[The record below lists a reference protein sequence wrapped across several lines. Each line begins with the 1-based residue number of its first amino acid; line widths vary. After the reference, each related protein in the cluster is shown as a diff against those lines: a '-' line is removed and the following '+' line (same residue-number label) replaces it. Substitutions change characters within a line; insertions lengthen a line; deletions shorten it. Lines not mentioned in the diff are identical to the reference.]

1 MRDDKI
7 TKVLLGLIALFL
19 GILALRPLVAPVPSS
34 AAKPVRY
41 RIIETTGVP
50 LRLEF
55 KDFEKL
61 LNQVG
66 AEGWDVVELVR
77 GTVILKQSD

>member
-7 TKVLLGLIALFL
+7 TTILLGLIALFL
-19 GILALRPLVAPVPSS
+19 GILALRPLVAPTPSS

-41 RIIETTGVP
+41 RIIEDTAKP
-50 LRLEF
+50 LRPEF
-55 KDFEKL
+55 QDFEKL

-66 AEGWDVVELVR
+66 NQGWDLVTLVR
-77 GTVILKQSD
+77 GTVILRQSD